1 MLRSRRFLLGLAIS
15 VFFIGFFLY
24 RADLGDMA
32 RAVRTANYLYVI
44 PGVLLYFVGLWW
56 RTVRWRVIL
65 NPLGSFPVSRLWPV
79 MMVGYA
85 ANNVLP
91 VRLGELV
98 RSYYLS
104 TREGTSSASSLA
116 TILVERLFDGLALL
130 FLVAVVSLF
139 IPVVGLFQDLGAQA
153 NVNWL
158 VLTLGLSVPFFG
170 TTLGIVV
177 LAVWPKTVERALV
190 RLLGL
195 LPERISPAAV
205 RLSLRFLEG
214 LSALRSPRRALA
226 IFVLS
231 LPVWLSEAAMYAVI
245 SLGFG
250 VQDAFSGM
258 GMLVGV
264 IVLTTAT
271 SNLGTSIPST
281 GGGIGPF
288 EFFSQATLIFF
299 GVGTAVASAY
309 AVVLH
314 VALLT
319 PVTIV
324 GLVHLWTSDISLGQL
339 ARQSQARSEPA
350 EASPVGEAQEPR
362 AP

>member
-1 MLRSRRFLLGLAIS
+1 MLSSRRFLLGLAVS
-15 VFFIGFFLY
+15 GFFIGFFLY
-24 RADLGDMA
+24 RADLGEMA

-44 PGVLLYFVGLWW
+44 PGILLYFTGLWW

-65 NPLGSFPVSRLWPV
+65 NPLGSFPVGRLWPV

-153 NVNWL
+153 NINWL
-158 VLTLGLSVPFFG
+158 VLTLGLSLPFFA
-170 TTLGIVV
+170 TTAGIVA
-177 LAVWPKTVERALV
+177 LAVWPDAVERLIV

-195 LPERISPAAV
+195 LPKRIGATAV
-205 RLSLRFLEG
+205 RLSFRFIQG

-231 LPVWLSEAAMYAVI
+231 LPVWLSEAAMYFVI
-245 SLGFG
+245 ALGFD
-250 VQDAFSGM
+250 VQDSLSGL
-258 GMLVGV
+258 GLLAGV
-264 IVLTTAT
+264 IILTTAT

-288 EFFSQATLIFF
+288 EFFAQATLIFF

-309 AVVLH
+309 ALVLH
-314 VALLT
+314 FALLA
-319 PVTIV
+319 PVTVV
-324 GLVHLWTSDISLGQL
+324 GLAHLWTSDISLGQL
-339 ARQSQARSEPA
+339 AKQSQARSEPP
-350 EASPVGEAQEPR
+350 EASPAVEAWESRSP
-362 AP
+362 